1 MAEEKGMVVDKKG
14 FDREMERQRERAKKS
29 AKFRADLDENQIGEW
44 VTLREERRT
53 VFTGY
58 KQMVQHD
65 MRVVKYRRAD
75 ARVMIVFDRTP
86 FYGES
91 GGQVGDTGVIEG
103 DGVKIRVH
111 DVRRTGDLFV
121 HLGELESGEIE
132 DITYT
137 GSVDQ
142 SRRQR
147 IMANHT
153 ATHLLHYALR
163 KVIGTHATQAGSL
176 VAADRLRFDF
186 NHYNPLTDEQMD
198 EIEET
203 VNRAVLHNIPLK
215 IHDDISMENAKSLGA
230 IALFGEKYGDR
241 VRVVQI
247 GGFSS
252 ELCGGTHTERTGDVG
267 FFKIVREGSIS
278 SGVRRIEAVTNID
291 SLELIKKNQI
301 VLRELA
307 SSLQTDIGSLPQKV
321 KNLQNEIQELKK
333 MLRLERKREIAEGFD
348 NKKDFTQAG
357 NYRIAL
363 VKLEDSNQN
372 EMRELSDKLKIR
384 AKRGVVLVSSVG
396 DQKVSIV
403 LSASDEAVAS
413 GVHAGRLLQQSL
425 SELGG
430 KGGGRPHLAQGGGIN
445 KGDIEK
451 LFAKVKERLYPQRH
465 PRGK

>member
-1 MAEEKGMVVDKKG
+1 
-14 FDREMERQRERAKKS
+14 
-29 AKFRADLDENQIGEW
+29 
-44 VTLREERRT
+44 
-53 VFTGY
+53 
-58 KQMVQHD
+58 
-65 MRVVKYRRAD
+65 
-75 ARVMIVFDRTP
+75 
-86 FYGES
+86 
-91 GGQVGDTGVIEG
+91 
-103 DGVKIRVH
+103 
-111 DVRRTGDLFV
+111 
-121 HLGELESGEIE
+121 
-132 DITYT
+132 
-137 GSVDQ
+137 
-142 SRRQR
+142 
-147 IMANHT
+147 
-153 ATHLLHYALR
+153 
-163 KVIGTHATQAGSL
+163 
-176 VAADRLRFDF
+176 
-186 NHYNPLTDEQMD
+186 
-198 EIEET
+198 
-203 VNRAVLHNIPLK
+203 
-215 IHDDISMENAKSLGA
+215 MENAKSLGA

-241 VRVVQI
+241 VRVVRI

-333 MLRLERKREIAEGFD
+333 KLRLERKREIGEEFD
-348 NKKDFTQAG
+348 HKKDFTQAG

-451 LFAKVKERLYPQRH
+451 LFAKVKERLEKGLP
-465 PRGK
+465 